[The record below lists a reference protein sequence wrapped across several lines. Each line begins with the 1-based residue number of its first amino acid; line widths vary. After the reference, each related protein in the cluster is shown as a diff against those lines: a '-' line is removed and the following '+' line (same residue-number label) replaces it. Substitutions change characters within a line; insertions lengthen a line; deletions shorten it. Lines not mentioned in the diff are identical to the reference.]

1 MRATNVMRFVVF
13 GAVGFGIG
21 WVVAGL
27 FNTALVGITEPMFPP
42 GRGAEP
48 PPGWVTWPPYFTY
61 FLAGACGGAGIGLA
75 IGGCKSVVA
84 LAIAGG
90 VGFGVSFF
98 LLFVVAFLF
107 GLPEVGIA
115 MGVGL
120 FGGVLLG
127 LTFGDWKRVVFLG
140 LAGLLGFGIGGAIT
154 GALRMPFA
162 LFPFFAEFVEL
173 WQSPLL
179 LLQHALV
186 QAMVGLIGGALLG
199 AALGYLEMR
208 GLAQEQ
214 RPRVR

>member
-1 MRATNVMRFVVF
+1 MRATGVLRYIVL
-13 GAVGFGIG
+13 GAVGLGIG
-21 WVVAGL
+21 WAVAGL
-27 FNTALVGITEPMFPP
+27 FNVMSAAITAPTLQYGSSELPP
-42 GRGAEP
+42 RWA
-48 PPGWVTWPPYFTY
+48 TWLPHFTY
-61 FLAGACGGAGIGLA
+61 FFAGACGGAGLGLA
-75 IGGCKSVVA
+75 IGGWKRVAA
-84 LAIAGG
+84 LAVAGG

-98 LLFVVAFLF
+98 LFFIVAFLF

-120 FGGVLLG
+120 FGGVSLG
-127 LTFGDWKRVVFLG
+127 LTFGDWKIVVFLG

-186 QAMVGLIGGALLG
+186 QAMVGLIGGASLG
-199 AALGYLEMR
+199 AALGYLEKR
-208 GLAQEQ
+208 ELAEE
-214 RPRVR
+214 RSPRVR